1 MFTHNARTIKKMCP
15 AIEKTQS
22 LIGKEYADEVLRVIN
37 SAMRT
42 IDIMMYEWRWYEND
56 PAHPIQLINQ
66 ALVRAVRRGV
76 RVRALTYR
84 GTITSKLREVG
95 IDAKAWNIQ
104 KLMHSK
110 MIIVDSSAIIM
121 GSHNFTGSAINSNI
135 ETSVLLYDAEIAQT
149 KIKYFENLC
158 R

>member
-1 MFTHNARTIKKMCP
+1 MQT
-15 AIEKTQS
+15 AIPKTES
-22 LIGKEYADEVLRVIN
+22 LIGSQYASRVLDVIN
-37 SAMRT
+37 DAQRT

-84 GTITSKLREVG
+84 ATITSKLREVG
-95 IDAKAWNIQ
+95 IDAKAWGSS

-110 MIIVDSSAIIM
+110 MLILDGKAVVM
-121 GSHNFTGSAINSNI
+121 GSHNFTGSAITSNI
-135 ETSVLLYDAEIAQT
+135 ETSLLVYDDDIAQAKT
-149 KIKYFENLC
+149 EYFQNLC
-158 R
+158 QL